1 MSERE
6 QDALKQEVLDPPESD
21 GGTEAAALNGTEIKP
36 LDPPEGNGGGGG
48 GKIVPITSP

>member
-6 QDALKQEVLDPPESD
+6 QENLEAEVIDPPSSD
-21 GGTEAAALNGTEIKP
+21 GGNQAVLSRTEIKP

-48 GKIVPITSP
+48 GVITPIKEQ